1 MSIKCNRRSHITSP
15 STMSSLLTDLGTV
28 VTQELTWVGN
38 VVTTIV
44 DNPFLL
50 LTTGILVLGA
60 AVGIMGRLLSRG

>member
-1 MSIKCNRRSHITSP
+1 MSILCNRRYIITSS

>member
-1 MSIKCNRRSHITSP
+1 
-15 STMSSLLTDLGTV
+15 MSSLLTDLGTV